1 MSRLE
6 WSESYSVGVARLD
19 AQHKVLIRIINQLE
33 DERRTGGLIVS
44 VFAELRRYVREHFR
58 DEEMMMQAAGYDDLE
73 AHKQGHRQFEEW
85 LTSIEMVYNSG
96 GTSAYY
102 IAESVHEFLKDWLIT
117 HILAKDMAY
126 KETLALHRSGQ

>member
-1 MSRLE
+1 MSKLE
-6 WSESYSVGVARLD
+6 WSDSYSVGVPRLD

-33 DERRTGGLIVS
+33 EERRTGGLIVA
-44 VFAELRRYVREHFR
+44 VFAELRRYVKEHFR
-58 DEEMMMQAAGYDDLE
+58 DEEIMLEAAGYADLE
-73 AHKQGHRQFEEW
+73 EHKVGHRQFEEW

-96 GTSAYY
+96 GASAYY

-126 KETLALHRSGQ
+126 KETLTATVAR

>member
-1 MSRLE
+1 MSKLE
-6 WSESYSVGVARLD
+6 WSDSYSVGVPRLD

-33 DERRTGGLIVS
+33 EERRTGGLIVA
-44 VFAELRRYVREHFR
+44 VFAELRRYVKEHFR
-58 DEEMMMQAAGYDDLE
+58 DEEVMLEAAGYADLE
-73 AHKQGHRQFEEW
+73 EHKVGHRQFEEW

-96 GTSAYY
+96 GASAYY

-126 KETLALHRSGQ
+126 KETLTATVAR

>member
-1 MSRLE
+1 MARLE
-6 WSESYSVGVARLD
+6 WSESYSVGVERLD

-33 DERRTGGLIVS
+33 EERRTGGLIVS

-58 DEEMMMQAAGYDDLE
+58 DEEKMMADAGYAGLD
-73 AHKQGHRQFEEW
+73 AHREGHRQFEEW
-85 LTSIEMVYNSG
+85 LTSIEMAYNSG
-96 GTSAYY
+96 GASAYY

-126 KETLALHRSGQ
+126 KKVLSGTSD

>member
-1 MSRLE
+1 MSKLE
-6 WSESYSVGVARLD
+6 WSDSYSVGVPRLD

-33 DERRTGGLIVS
+33 EERRTGGLIVA
-44 VFAELRRYVREHFR
+44 VFAELRRYVKEHFM
-58 DEEMMMQAAGYDDLE
+58 DEEVMLEAAGYADLE
-73 AHKQGHRQFEEW
+73 EHKVGHRQFEEW

-96 GTSAYY
+96 GASAYY

-126 KETLALHRSGQ
+126 KETLTATVAR